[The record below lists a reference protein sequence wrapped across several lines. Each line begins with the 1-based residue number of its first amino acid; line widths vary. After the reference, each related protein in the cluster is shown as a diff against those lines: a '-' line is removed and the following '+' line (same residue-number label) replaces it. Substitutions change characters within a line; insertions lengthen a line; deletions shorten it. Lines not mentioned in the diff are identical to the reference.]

1 MAYDEK
7 LAERIRTAAP
17 PDFAISERKMMGGIA
32 FMIDGKIFVGVV
44 ADSLLVRVGRDGYEA
59 ALARAHVG
67 PMDFTGRPMSGF
79 VLVRPAGIKTA
90 RALAA
95 WIEPALEYARALPA
109 KPPRKPRARARTR
122 TTRATGTRAR
132 SGSPRRSRR

>member
-1 MAYDEK
+1 MPYDEK
-7 LAERIRTAAP
+7 LAERVRKAAP

-44 ADSLLVRVGRDGYEA
+44 GESLLVRVGREGYEA

-95 WIEPALEYARALPA
+95 WLEPALAYARALPA
-109 KPPRKPRARARTR
+109 KPPRKPRPPVRAKRTR
-122 TTRATGTRAR
+122 SSRTRAPT
-132 SGSPRRSRR
+132 